1 MSIEASH
8 HKGLA
13 TDPACDLP
21 VHSHSTRSLVVGG
34 EGRKV
39 PNIPLRPIGIGRN
52 RHQTLLGSLAFNMM
66 REEWKELRAEVKE
79 MRHRIDEMPD
89 GATLNR
95 LADDVQD
102 LSKRVGRLET
112 QINNWDE

>member
-1 MSIEASH
+1 MANERTGSVEAIAA
-8 HKGLA
+8 KA
-13 TDPACDLP
+13 
-21 VHSHSTRSLVVGG
+21 VVGLPTMW
-34 EGRKV
+34 RIV
-39 PNIPLRPIGIGRN
+39 TVIGSMASTIIL
-52 RHQTLLGSLAFNMM
+52 LLGTFAFNMM
-66 REEWKELRAEVKE
+66 REEWNELRAEVKE

>member
-1 MSIEASH
+1 MASERTGSVEAIAA
-8 HKGLA
+8 KA
-13 TDPACDLP
+13 
-21 VHSHSTRSLVVGG
+21 VVGLPTMW
-34 EGRKV
+34 RIV
-39 PNIPLRPIGIGRN
+39 TVIGSLASTIIL
-52 RHQTLLGSLAFNMM
+52 LLGSLAFNLM
-66 REEWKELRAEVKE
+66 REEWKELRAEVRE

-102 LSKRVGRLET
+102 LGRRVDRLET

>member
-1 MSIEASH
+1 MPTLPRPRLTPVASNPPTGSIESLAAKTVVTVPTVFSVITVIGSIAS
-8 HKGLA
+8 
-13 TDPACDLP
+13 TI
-21 VHSHSTRSLVVGG
+21 VLVV
-34 EGRKV
+34 
-39 PNIPLRPIGIGRN
+39 
-52 RHQTLLGSLAFNMM
+52 LGFASDLV

-79 MRHRIDEMPD
+79 MRHRLDEMPS

-102 LSKRVGRLET
+102 LSRRVDRMET

>member
-1 MSIEASH
+1 MASKDPTGSVEAIAA
-8 HKGLA
+8 KA
-13 TDPACDLP
+13 
-21 VHSHSTRSLVVGG
+21 VVGLPTMW
-34 EGRKV
+34 RIV
-39 PNIPLRPIGIGRN
+39 TVIGSMASTIIL
-52 RHQTLLGSLAFNMM
+52 LLGSLAFNMM

-79 MRHRIDEMPD
+79 MRHRLDEMPD
-89 GATLNR
+89 GQTLNR

>member
-1 MSIEASH
+1 MPTQPRPRLTPVASERTGSIESIAA
-8 HKGLA
+8 K
-13 TDPACDLP
+13 T
-21 VHSHSTRSLVVGG
+21 VVGLPTMW
-34 EGRKV
+34 RV
-39 PNIPLRPIGIGRN
+39 VTVIGSLASTIIL
-52 RHQTLLGSLAFNMM
+52 LLGSFAFNMM

-102 LSKRVGRLET
+102 LGRRVDRLET

>member
-1 MSIEASH
+1 MPTQPRPRLTPVASERTGSVESIAS
-8 HKGLA
+8 KA
-13 TDPACDLP
+13 
-21 VHSHSTRSLVVGG
+21 VVGLPTMW
-34 EGRKV
+34 RIV
-39 PNIPLRPIGIGRN
+39 TVIGSLASTIIL
-52 RHQTLLGSLAFNMM
+52 LLGSLAFNMM

-102 LSKRVGRLET
+102 LRRRVDRLEI
-112 QINNWDE
+112 QINNWEE

>member
-1 MSIEASH
+1 MPTQPRPRLTPVASERTGSVESIAS
-8 HKGLA
+8 KA
-13 TDPACDLP
+13 
-21 VHSHSTRSLVVGG
+21 VVGLPTMW
-34 EGRKV
+34 RIV
-39 PNIPLRPIGIGRN
+39 TVI
-52 RHQTLLGSLAFNMM
+52 GSLASTIVLLVVTFAFNMV

-102 LSKRVGRLET
+102 LGRRVDRLET

>member
-1 MSIEASH
+1 MPTQPRPRLTPVASKDPTGSVEAIAA
-8 HKGLA
+8 KA
-13 TDPACDLP
+13 
-21 VHSHSTRSLVVGG
+21 VVGLPTLW
-34 EGRKV
+34 RIV
-39 PNIPLRPIGIGRN
+39 TVIGSLASTIIL
-52 RHQTLLGSLAFNMM
+52 LLGSLAFNMM

-79 MRHRIDEMPD
+79 MRHRLDEMPD
-89 GATLNR
+89 GQTLNR

>member
-1 MSIEASH
+1 MPTQPRPRLTRMASERTGSVEAIAA
-8 HKGLA
+8 KA
-13 TDPACDLP
+13 
-21 VHSHSTRSLVVGG
+21 VVGLPTMW
-34 EGRKV
+34 RIV
-39 PNIPLRPIGIGRN
+39 TVIGSLASTIIL
-52 RHQTLLGSLAFNMM
+52 LLGSFAFNMM

-102 LSKRVGRLET
+102 LGRRVDRMET